1 MLLPV
6 SIRLDVLEVVLNN
19 AILEITQEMKE
30 ITYEG
35 DQIASTMKS
44 MEAKIRDDKNR
55 MVSNPDFVESYNRL
69 EDIRQQIR
77 LLSDDREETKRRIKE
92 LETIESDNQRRN
104 IYFRKNENYYDAT
117 LNDLIKLR
125 TTEEKIKTIEESLVS
140 NG

>member
-6 SIRLDVLEVVLNN
+6 SIRLDVLEVILNN
-19 AILEITQEMKE
+19 AMLEITQEMKE

-35 DQIASTMKS
+35 DEIASAMKS
-44 MEAKIRDDKNR
+44 MDAKIRDDKNR

-69 EDIRQQIR
+69 EEIRQQIR
-77 LLSDDREETKRRIKE
+77 ALSDEREETKRRVKE
-92 LETIESDNQRRN
+92 LEDIEADNQRRN
-104 IYFRKNENYYDAT
+104 IYFRKNENHYAAT

-125 TTEEKIKTIEESLVS
+125 TTEEKIKAIEESLVA

>member
-30 ITYEG
+30 ATYRG
-35 DQIASTMKS
+35 DEIAKTAKMLD
-44 MEAKIRDDKNR
+44 AKIVNDKNIL
-55 MVSNPDFVESYNRL
+55 VPNPEFISTYNEL
-69 EDIRQQIR
+69 EVIKEKIRS
-77 LLSDDREETKRRIKE
+77 LNDEREETKRRIRE
-92 LETIESDNQRRN
+92 LEGIEDENQRRN

-125 TTEEKIKTIEESLVS
+125 TTEEKIKAIEESLVA

>member
-6 SIRLDVLEVVLNN
+6 SIRLDVLEIVLKNTM
-19 AILEITQEMKE
+19 LEITQEMKE

-35 DQIASTMKS
+35 DEIASAMKS
-44 MEAKIRDDKNR
+44 MDAKIRDDKNR

-69 EDIRQQIR
+69 EEIRQQIR
-77 LLSDDREETKRRIKE
+77 LLSDEREETKRRAKE
-92 LETIESDNQRRN
+92 LEDIEEDNQRRN
-104 IYFRKNENYYDAT
+104 VYFRKNENYYDAT

-125 TTEEKIKTIEESLVS
+125 TTEEKIKDIEESLVA

>member
-30 ITYEG
+30 ITHEG
-35 DQIASTMKS
+35 DQIASVMKS
-44 MEAKIRDDKNR
+44 MDAKIRDDKNR
-55 MVSNPDFVESYNRL
+55 MVSNPDFAKSYNRL
-69 EDIRQQIR
+69 EEIRQQIR
-77 LLSDDREETKRRIKE
+77 SLSDEREETKRRIKE
-92 LETIESDNQRRN
+92 LEGIEEDNQRRN

-125 TTEEKIKTIEESLVS
+125 TTEEKIKAIEESLVA